1 MNAMKLLVVDAQA
14 LITTPALYAFD
25 RFVETVT
32 RIVAAARQNHVE
44 VIYIRHD
51 DGPDQPLSPGKPGYD
66 VYGAFAPLPGER
78 IFDKTVN
85 SPFRE
90 SGLLEYLR
98 AAGETE
104 LMVCGLQTDFCM
116 DATIKCGFEHGFRM
130 LVPAYGNTT
139 TDNAFLSGEATYRYY
154 NQWMWPRRYA
164 DCVSLEEA
172 VRCLNGNR

>member
-1 MNAMKLLVVDAQA
+1 MKLLVVDTQT

-25 RFVETVT
+25 RFVDTVSSL
-32 RIVAAARQNHVE
+32 IAQARQSGVE

-51 DGPDQPLSPGKPGYD
+51 DGKDQPLTPGKPGYE
-66 VYGAFAPLPGER
+66 VYEAFAPQPGER
-78 IFDKTVN
+78 VFDKQVN
-85 SPFRE
+85 SPFRN
-90 SGLLEYLR
+90 SGLLEYLT

-139 TDNAFLSGEATYRYY
+139 TDNGFLTGEQSYRYY
-154 NQWMWPRRYA
+154 NEWMWPRRYA
-164 DCVSLEEA
+164 DCMPLEQA
-172 VRCLNGNR
+172 LTCLAGHGNP